1 MPDSVGAYVALFID
15 WDNLQIST
23 AADHA
28 GASPDLRR
36 IVQVAQSYGT
46 VLIARAYAE
55 WGITGERLAIYRAG
69 VEPVYAPTFRFES
82 DQPGQAP
89 RGKSLA
95 DPCLVADCID
105 MLHLHES
112 LTHLVL
118 VSGDKDLIPIVRLA
132 QLRGK
137 KVIVIG
143 PDLVAAV
150 LRDMADDFV
159 PYRSLVVQSE
169 SRTANLRAE
178 AAEMGRRR
186 RRRGRGGRSIS
197 SEISAPGE
205 MDDRDDRSSM
215 DDEYDEPAALP
226 TPPPAPHRGDRRE
239 RRPFVDRAGIFRPS
253 AAESP
258 IQRVAEPIAPQPIAA
273 PVPMPSIEPIMR
285 IEPIARTVVSAPA
298 PSTEPAPLVATRVPE
313 VVVQR
318 EVPRP
323 TQVADIPAPVATRV
337 ESVLPAPRAA
347 SRNVEDLFATITSIL
362 QERTDA
368 GRPRLRATNMKDY
381 LLSRV
386 EGFNERQYGFERFRD
401 VLAAAEKS
409 GIISV
414 TDVGQ
419 VQWISLPDAEGEP
432 APRAS
437 SPATTSVVD
446 ATARESESNA
456 VIPAQDVPPE
466 IPAIAAIP
474 PARQVE
480 QAPTLSRESVINALV
495 ELQHRARLL
504 TPSYVESSLS
514 KLLPDGI
521 EGAIDAVR
529 NAIQELISLGAV
541 TVDEVPREVE
551 FDGSRHRVRLVH
563 AMDSHP
569 LIQRAES
576 AWQALNR
583 TPTSLASDQ
592 GPSTSQSADSRSRDE
607 TPPALESRTFIQSG
621 APPSEPTPTSE
632 MSAIDHAFANLVSAV
647 RESIAPGKT
656 SAGAAGVKSRLTRSL
671 SSFSEREFG
680 FSKFKD
686 FLLAAERA
694 GVVRV
699 ETSGAA
705 TRVGLPQTE

>member
-69 VEPVYAPTFRFES
+69 VEPVYAPTFRFEA

-105 MLHLHES
+105 TLHLHES

-159 PYRSLVVQSE
+159 PYRSLVAQTE
-169 SRTANLRAE
+169 SRSANLRAE
-178 AAEMGRRR
+178 AAELGRRR
-186 RRRGRGGRSIS
+186 RRRGRGGRGLASDVGS
-197 SEISAPGE
+197 PSD
-205 MDDRDDRSSM
+205 MDDRDEVGSVE
-215 DDEYDEPAALP
+215 DEYDEPVAMP
-226 TPPPAPHRGDRRE
+226 TPPPVPPRGDRRE
-239 RRPFVDRAGIFRPS
+239 RRPFVDRAGVFRPS
-253 AAESP
+253 SAETFVPRAIEPVAETPVATPVPTPPVEPVARAYP
-258 IQRVAEPIAPQPIAA
+258 ILSVAPIEPPPAINSRPPDVFVPRPVSLPPPVVELPPPAIPRIEPVAEPTP
-273 PVPMPSIEPIMR
+273 
-285 IEPIARTVVSAPA
+285 RTP
-298 PSTEPAPLVATRVPE
+298 
-313 VVVQR
+313 
-318 EVPRP
+318 PRN
-323 TQVADIPAPVATRV
+323 TD
-337 ESVLPAPRAA
+337 
-347 SRNVEDLFATITSIL
+347 DLFATITSIL

-401 VLAAAEKS
+401 VLAAAEKA
-409 GIISV
+409 GILSV

-419 VQWISLPDAEGEP
+419 VQWISLPDAIGISVAP
-432 APRAS
+432 ALPPRHAPMVDATPPSQVS
-437 SPATTSVVD
+437 SPAKVEPVST
-446 ATARESESNA
+446 
-456 VIPAQDVPPE
+456 PE
-466 IPAIAAIP
+466 IPPSSLVPDVPEVASTPI
-474 PARQVE
+474 
-480 QAPTLSRESVINALV
+480 LSRESVIDAFV
-495 ELQHRARLL
+495 ELRHRARLL
-504 TPSYVESSLS
+504 TPSYVEISLS
-514 KLLPDGI
+514 KLLPDGT

-529 NAIQELISLGAV
+529 FAIQDLISLGAFA
-541 TVDEVPREVE
+541 VDETPREVE

-563 AMDSHP
+563 AIDSHP
-569 LIQRAES
+569 LIQRAET
-576 AWQALNR
+576 AWQAANR
-583 TPTSLASDQ
+583 ALTSNSNDPEASSGQ
-592 GPSTSQSADSRSRDE
+592 KTESRSRDDS
-607 TPPALESRTFIQSG
+607 PAVHEFRPNIQSG
-621 APPSEPTPTSE
+621 VPAIEAAPAAE
-632 MSAIDHAFANLVSAV
+632 MSAIDQAFANLVSAV

-656 SAGAAGVKSRLTRSL
+656 SAGAAGVKSRLTRSMP
-671 SSFSEREFG
+671 SFSEREFG

-705 TRVGLPQTE
+705 TRVGLPNTEQQSS